1 MDIEIFGTGCENCKR
16 LEKNAIRAVN
26 ELCLEA
32 KIIKVTDFEAFIRR
46 GIKAT
51 PGLAIDGEVVSMG
64 RVPNVEEIREILEGK
79 RTEFQPASGGEI
91 ALFKPPSCGC
101 STTGTMIFP
110 CSGGSNVGQISN
122 EAAKVLA
129 MKGWGEFSCLAGIG
143 AHSNNFI
150 TSAKRANKIVVIDG
164 CAAKCAL
171 KTLRG
176 AGIEPHVHAI
186 VAEMAIKKDYG
197 QLDPKAEDV
206 EKVVCQVEK
215 AIRTEI

>member
-16 LEKNAIRAVN
+16 LEKNVRGAVD

-79 RTEFQPASGGEI
+79 RTESQTASGGEI
-91 ALFKPPSCGC
+91 ALLEPSSCGC
-101 STTGTMIFP
+101 SSAGTMIFP

-129 MKGWGEFSCLAGIG
+129 MKGLGEFSCLAGIG
-143 AHSNNFI
+143 AHGDNFI
-150 TSAKRANKIVVIDG
+150 TSAKRASKIVVIDG
-164 CAAKCAL
+164 CAVECAL

-176 AGIEPHVHAI
+176 AGIEPRVHVV
-186 VAEMAIKKDYG
+186 VAEMAIKKDYVK
-197 QLDPKAEDV
+197 LDPKAEDV
-206 EKVVCQVEK
+206 ERVVCQVEK
-215 AIRTEI
+215 VIRTET